1 MLRAPIQR
9 QASVIAACRVMEVQ
23 RSKRR
28 VRANADF
35 PTNRWRPAGWS
46 ATDRVALGGSCWHCG
61 RRAVHCATCRSDG
74 KASIPPAAYP
84 VKARHRRHSTR
95 SFSPLVTY
103 QMPGKYPPPTCA
115 VEVDHTVKAARSALA
130 LSDAAISRLRRARS
144 APQKW
149 PDRGSGAHQRR
160 GQHLWRTWRTFMRRD
175 ETN

>member
-28 VRANADF
+28 VRANAEF

-46 ATDRVALGGSCWHCG
+46 ATDRASLVAAAGTAGGVPSIVRPAG
-61 RRAVHCATCRSDG
+61 P
-74 KASIPPAAYP
+74 KAMPQFLLAAYP